1 MAITAITASAK
12 AAQGRNPF
20 PLNNPVTK
28 HDNQRGP
35 RLHHPHNTL
44 LVIITLPLSVQSP
57 KPTPKLTPQPE
68 SLIKPLLPRFLNLP
82 NLIRHPIHRL

>member
-1 MAITAITASAK
+1 VAITAITASAK

-28 HDNQRGP
+28 HDNQWRP
-35 RLHHPHNTL
+35 RLDHPHNPI

-57 KPTPKLTPQPE
+57 EPTPKLTPQPQPV
-68 SLIKPLLPRFLNLP
+68 IKPLLPRFLNLP